1 MTLEGD
7 LLLVP
12 FWETTAMYRE
22 SAILRGD
29 DRGAHATL
37 LFQPESITAVT
48 DAAGGQV
55 YEEGADY
62 IVERAQRR
70 LVRTPGSRMPWVH
83 SEASGTNGALTHG
96 HTIAV
101 SYTHAGNRMS
111 WRPDAQ
117 LARLPRFADCLRRGA
132 PIGLCVIGDSI
143 SAGYDASG
151 FHGFPPFQP
160 PYAPLV
166 AHAMEGL
173 AGARVRLENLAT
185 AGWTTADALWEA
197 ERVALL
203 QPDLV
208 IVAFGMNDAAY
219 ADGDEF
225 AANLS
230 TLLDGVRAGHP
241 SAEFLLVSPMLP
253 TRECTWVDSSRF
265 AAYQDRL
272 RALGGEGVAF
282 VDMTR
287 LWVEVGQ
294 RKPIDDL
301 SGNGLNHPNDFGH
314 RLYAHTIIAAL
325 WPGGSNEG

>member
-1 MTLEGD
+1 MTWEGD
-7 LLLVP
+7 RLLVP

-29 DRGAHATL
+29 DRGATATL
-37 LFQPESITAVT
+37 LFQPDSITAVT
-48 DAAGGQV
+48 DAAGDQV

-70 LVRTPGSRMPWVH
+70 LVRTPGSRMPWIH
-83 SEASGTNGALTHG
+83 SEASGKNGALTHA

-101 SYTHAGNRMS
+101 SYTHAGNRVS
-111 WRPDAQ
+111 WRPEAQ
-117 LARLPRFADCLRRGA
+117 LARLPRFADRMRRGA

-151 FHGFPPFQP
+151 FHGFLPFQP
-160 PYAPLV
+160 PYAALV
-166 AHAMEGL
+166 AQAMESL
-173 AGARVRLENLAT
+173 SGARVRLDNLAT

-197 ERVALL
+197 ERVAAL

-219 ADGDEF
+219 AEGDEF
-225 AANLS
+225 AANVT
-230 TLLDGVRAGHP
+230 TLLDGVRAGHL
-241 SAEFLLVSPMLP
+241 SAEFLLISPMLP

-314 RLYAHTIIAAL
+314 RLYAHAIIAAL
-325 WPGGSNEG
+325 GPRDAE